1 MGLNK
6 RIVSVGALSEVP
18 MSDQFVSS
26 SLQPTGTN
34 CNQQRVS
41 VTAYVNLDI
50 QGTTSTI
57 RVELYRSSSSNMSSP
72 TLQAAWDRT
81 TSGNA
86 GYSPIYF
93 YNFCN
98 ACGWYP
104 GQPYCPN
111 VYFRFTV
118 FDKDN
123 PTNTANGSIITI

>member
-6 RIVSVGALSEVP
+6 RIVSVGAISEVP

-26 SLQPTGTN
+26 SLVQTGTN
-34 CNQQRVS
+34 CNQQRVD

-57 RVELYRSSSSNMSSP
+57 TVELYRSSSSNMSSP
-72 TLQAAWDRT
+72 TLQATWDRT
-81 TSGNA
+81 TSGNVSQA
-86 GYSPIYF
+86 LLF

-104 GQPYCPN
+104 GQPVCPG

-123 PTNTANGSIITI
+123 PTNTANGNIITI